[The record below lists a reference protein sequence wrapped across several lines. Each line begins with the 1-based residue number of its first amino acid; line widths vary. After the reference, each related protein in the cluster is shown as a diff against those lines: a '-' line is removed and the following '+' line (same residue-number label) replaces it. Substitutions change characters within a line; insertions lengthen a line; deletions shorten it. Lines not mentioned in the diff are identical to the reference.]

1 MKTRAL
7 AFLAFLAV
15 GAMLGGCFALREPE
29 APGTAGTW
37 TSPTQPSILLENFDL
52 AVTTLNPVN
61 YERCFAP
68 NLHFIPD
75 PATAGSASGVFDNWT
90 LAEERIYLARLKE
103 SSSVATANQ
112 LVFTGKQEV
121 FFNADS
127 LEINT
132 RYTLN
137 LQHEDTTFRHYHFAG
152 AMRLILRR
160 RQNGWQILSWQ
171 DNRNSDSLCWTDLKK
186 HFYAP

>member
-1 MKTRAL
+1 MKFRVLAL
-7 AFLAFLAV
+7 AVILVL
-15 GAMLGGCFALREPE
+15 GATLSSCFSLREPE
-29 APGTAGTW
+29 APGTTGSW
-37 TSPTQPSILLENFDL
+37 TSPTQPSILIDNFTL

-68 NLHFIPD
+68 TLHFIPD

-90 LAEERIYLARLKE
+90 LAEERIYLTRLKE

-112 LVFTGKQEV
+112 LVFSDKQEV

-132 RYTLN
+132 RYQLS
-137 LQHEDTTFRHYHFAG
+137 LQHEDTTFRHYNFAG

-160 RQNGWQILSWQ
+160 RQNEWQILSWQ